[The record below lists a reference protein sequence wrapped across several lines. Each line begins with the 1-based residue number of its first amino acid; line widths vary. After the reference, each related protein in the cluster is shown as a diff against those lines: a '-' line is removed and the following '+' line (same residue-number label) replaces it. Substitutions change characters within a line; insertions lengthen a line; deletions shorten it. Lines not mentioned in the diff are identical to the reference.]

1 LNVRVLWRK
10 ALLDLILLE
19 ETSLGPFVEWRVL
32 HILFIVILQERL
44 LSLVDHCCFSRV
56 QVRIKGRIT
65 DLIEQFLLL
74 FVKFIGINF
83 IGSISPANQFSFI
96 VQKLVSVTRP
106 DFNLV
111 VLCPRLLLLSNLLE
125 DVMAFVDELEARYRL
140 VDREAN
146 FDFSI
151 SHRVGLD
158 EATHLTEENEW
169 SNHQSEE
176 DESENP
182 AQDPVVDDDFS
193 SEDLLSDVVFVVP
206 FGHVKLNV
214 ITEEL
219 EVLEVVQSSLA
230 EVEVEQAADF
240 DSEWDRHVRRCQLR
254 TRHVALQQANAACG
268 SRQREAPA

>member
-1 LNVRVLWRK
+1 L
-10 ALLDLILLE
+10 
-19 ETSLGPFVEWRVL
+19 
-32 HILFIVILQERL
+32 
-44 LSLVDHCCFSRV
+44 
-56 QVRIKGRIT
+56 
-65 DLIEQFLLL
+65 
-74 FVKFIGINF
+74 

-96 VQKLVSVTRP
+96 VQKLVCVTRP

-111 VLCPRLLLLSNLLE
+111 VLCPSFLLLSNLRE
-125 DVMAFVDELEARYRL
+125 DVMAFVDELEARDRL

-206 FGHVKLNV
+206 LGHVKLNV
-214 ITEEL
+214 IAEEL

-268 SRQREAPA
+268 SRQREAPAQLLRGIVEVQDPEAIVANEHERAVEVETTVVVTQFTITAIRRAVEFHVSCNWQAPEDL